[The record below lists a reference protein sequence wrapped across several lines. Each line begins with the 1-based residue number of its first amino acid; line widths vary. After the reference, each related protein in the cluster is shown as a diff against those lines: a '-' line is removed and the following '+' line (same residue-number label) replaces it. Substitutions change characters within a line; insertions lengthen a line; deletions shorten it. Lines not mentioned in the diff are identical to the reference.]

1 MNRIVLIG
9 RLTNDPE
16 LRANTDSKVAKFT
29 LAVNR
34 LKEGTDFIN
43 CVAWNKQAELI
54 SKYFKKG
61 SQMALEGRIQTGS
74 YEKDGVKRY
83 TTDVVIESLTFLGNS
98 EKKEESSTD
107 DVFNSTKSIKTDEI
121 ELSEDDYP
129 F

>member
-1 MNRIVLIG
+1 MNKIFLIG

-16 LRANTDSKVAKFT
+16 LRANTENKITKFT

-61 SQMALEGRIQTGS
+61 SQMALEGRI
-74 YEKDGVKRY
+74 
-83 TTDVVIESLTFLGNS
+83 
-98 EKKEESSTD
+98 
-107 DVFNSTKSIKTDEI
+107 
-121 ELSEDDYP
+121 
-129 F
+129 